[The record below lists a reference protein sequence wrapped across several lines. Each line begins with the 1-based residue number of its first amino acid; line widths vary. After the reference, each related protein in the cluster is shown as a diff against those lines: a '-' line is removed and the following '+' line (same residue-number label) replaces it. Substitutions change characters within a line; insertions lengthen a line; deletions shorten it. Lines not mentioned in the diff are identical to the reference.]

1 MNFTWDSW
9 QLIFAEES
17 QPITG
22 IIPALGMYDATVTW
36 RYTVSR
42 LPDRLV
48 PLDHVDD
55 AETETWWNYVSFYTP
70 EEAVYIE
77 ALREEVL
84 RLGVME
90 SGYWHQ
96 NSDVGVPVA
105 EDGTV
110 VCGGMRA
117 WGSLLA
123 AAWNSALACGELR
136 YSYVDF
142 AFGARRKDE

>member
-1 MNFTWDSW
+1 MRFTWDSW
-9 QLIFAEES
+9 QLLFAEET
-17 QPITG
+17 QPVTG
-22 IIPALGMYDATVTW
+22 VIPALGGDAAAVTR

-42 LPDRLV
+42 LPEKELCLRAA
-48 PLDHVDD
+48 DD
-55 AETETWWNYVSFYTP
+55 AETWWSYISLYTP
-70 EEAVYIE
+70 EEAPYIE

-96 NSDVGVPVA
+96 NSDEGVPVA

-123 AAWNSALACGELR
+123 AVWNSALACGELR